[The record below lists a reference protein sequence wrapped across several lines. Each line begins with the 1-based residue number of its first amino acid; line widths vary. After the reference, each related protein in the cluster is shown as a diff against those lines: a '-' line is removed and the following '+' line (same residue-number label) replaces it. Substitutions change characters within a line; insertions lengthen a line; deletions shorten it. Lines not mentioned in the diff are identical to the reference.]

1 MARETYHEALA
12 GAAMQGSNG
21 LMRFRSG
28 FAVLLFS
35 VGSVAAIAC
44 SASSGALDNTGT
56 PDGPGNGGTNGNGAT
71 GGTGGSTGG
80 GTAGSVG
87 IGPAC
92 DICSVFGD
100 AYFPCNPDGS
110 VGDSIACTEFQ
121 TCQNGKGC
129 VSCAEGSS
137 ICNGNDVVA
146 CDASGGPGA
155 VIESCNG
162 SAGQICKAGK
172 CVSGCDI
179 AADQPSNIGCEFWA
193 VDLDNEPDAG
203 FGNAA
208 AAPWAIV
215 LSNVGTAVADV
226 IIEQNDAAPG
236 QPLSLTEV
244 KKLAVPP
251 NNLVGYVMPT
261 REVDGGSAPGAD
273 DAPGTW
279 LSSNAFRIRSTT
291 PIIVYQYNNS
301 TNSYSNDASLLLP
314 TTALG
319 NSYRALGWPAANGVY
334 LAQLKPKGIPDHAY
348 VTVVGTAEGTTVT
361 VNPSYNILG
370 GGMIPATAKGGTVSV
385 TLGPFDV
392 LNLETEAV
400 ALQGLGDISGVA
412 PPDLTGTAISSTK
425 PVAVFV
431 GNERGIAPGSG
442 KVPLP
447 PSANGKNPDTCCT
460 DHLEEQLLP
469 LSSLGKNYVITRSPV
484 RSKGW
489 EEPDILRF
497 VGAAA
502 TSVVETNL
510 PAPYNKFTIQ
520 PGEVVETWTQ
530 TDILVKASE
539 PVMVGQILVSQGWLE
554 NALTGDP
561 SLTIFPAL
569 EQFRNAY
576 VILTPPSWD
585 TNYIVIS
592 TPEGNAVTIDGAT
605 TDSCT
610 VTFFGALAGVN
621 YESRR
626 CAVGE
631 GVHRLGGDKPFG
643 IAAYGYGSAGSY
655 AFIGG
660 ADVRRIYEPPP
671 IK

>member
-1 MARETYHEALA
+1 MW
-12 GAAMQGSNG
+12 GSNA
-21 LMRFRSG
+21 LMRLRSG

-35 VGSVAAIAC
+35 AGSLAAAC
-44 SASSGALDNTGT
+44 SASSNALDDTGT
-56 PDGPGNGGTNGNGAT
+56 PDGTGNAGASGST
-71 GGTGGSTGG
+71 GVGGSTGG
-80 GTAGSVG
+80 GSGGTTD
-87 IGPAC
+87 IGTTC
-92 DICSVFGD
+92 NTCSLLGD
-100 AYFPCNPDGS
+100 AYFPCNADGTT
-110 VGDSIACTEFQ
+110 GDSIACTEFQ
-121 TCQNGKGC
+121 TCKSGLGC
-129 VSCAEGSS
+129 VACEVGTA
-137 ICNGNDVVA
+137 ICQGNDVVA
-146 CDASGGPGA
+146 CDGSGGPGA
-155 VIESCNG
+155 VIETCNG

-172 CVSGCDI
+172 CVSGCAI
-179 AADQPSNIGCEFWA
+179 ADDQPSNIGCEFWA

-226 IIEQNDAAPG
+226 VIEQNDAPPG
-236 QPLSLTEV
+236 QPQQLTQVTKLS
-244 KKLAVPP
+244 VPP

-261 REVDGGSAPGAD
+261 REVDGGSAPGAE

-291 PIIVYQYNNS
+291 PIIVYQYNNA

-314 TTALG
+314 TSALG
-319 NSYRALGWPAANGVY
+319 QSYRALSWPAANGVY
-334 LAQLKPKGIPDHAY
+334 LEQLKPKGIPDHVY
-348 VTVVGTAEGTTVT
+348 VTVVGTAEDTMVT
-361 VNPSYNILG
+361 VNPTFNILG
-370 GGMIPATAKGGTVSV
+370 GGPIPATAKGGTVTV
-385 TLGPFDV
+385 KIGPFDV

-400 ALQGLGDISGVA
+400 ALKGFGDISSVQ
-412 PPDLTGTAISSTK
+412 PPDLTGTAVTATK

-431 GNERGIAPGSG
+431 GSERSIAPGSG
-442 KVPLP
+442 NVPMP
-447 PSANGKNPDTCCT
+447 PSAGGKAPDTCCT
-460 DHLEEQLLP
+460 DHIEEQLLP
-469 LSSLGKNYVITRSPV
+469 LSSLGKNFVITRSPV

-489 EEPDILRF
+489 EEPDMLRF

-510 PAPYNKFTIQ
+510 PAPYNKFTIE
-520 PGEVVETWTQ
+520 PGQVVDTWTQ

-592 TPEGNAVTIDGAT
+592 TPEGNPITIDGAS
-605 TDSCT
+605 TDSCQT
-610 VTFFGALAGVN
+610 TFIGALGGVN

-631 GVHRLGGDKPFG
+631 GVHRLAGDKPYG

-660 ADVRRIYEPPP
+660 ADVRRIYTPPP